1 MYYICIDRWKVHRH
15 ELKNFKVMTRNS
27 QTRSNATRNE
37 NTNAANKQQVKNRK
51 SSNAPAPETGTPVP
65 AKLEELEARLTEKT
79 TALNE
84 VKKQSQKLSEKLAKA
99 REDAANQRYCVAV
112 SRQNLGTA
120 TEDDLAIIASR
131 KASDNTDTGL
141 AKFFAK
147 EFKETE
153 AETKAWESLRG
164 ELGSVSS
171 AIAETKRLWNKGFN
185 ALYKSIG
192 ITNMKSLTPDLL
204 KGLCPFMQV
213 AAADGLKAA
222 LPGQR
227 AVKKIGKAVKRNGK
241 RVYKY
246 TLRAVGKWNAET
258 LYRVL
263 RDNYRMTTSDLF
275 TADELK
281 TRLDLLNAEV
291 SALKAL
297 KAAAEA
303 KKSDVPEQAADAA
316 KAEDELKAAAKAAG
330 RKAKENAA
338 TAGSKAIEEPKKVVN
353 G

>member
-192 ITNMKSLTPDLL
+192 ITNMKSLTTDLL
-204 KGLCPFMQV
+204 KGCL
-213 AAADGLKAA
+213 L
-222 LPGQR
+222 
-227 AVKKIGKAVKRNGK
+227 
-241 RVYKY
+241 Y
-246 TLRAVGKWNAET
+246 TSPSP
-258 LYRVL
+258 
-263 RDNYRMTTSDLF
+263 RDR
-275 TADELK
+275 
-281 TRLDLLNAEV
+281 
-291 SALKAL
+291 
-297 KAAAEA
+297 
-303 KKSDVPEQAADAA
+303 
-316 KAEDELKAAAKAAG
+316 G
-330 RKAKENAA
+330 
-338 TAGSKAIEEPKKVVN
+338 
-353 G
+353 